1 MTLSSPVFSIVI
13 PTYNRAHLIS
23 KTIES
28 VLLQSFADFEVLVI
42 DDGSSDNT
50 EEVVSL
56 YKDQRLHYL
65 KKENGERG
73 AARNFGFAK
82 SKGLYVNFFDSDDL
96 MYPNHLKA
104 ARELVALKGNP
115 EWFHLGYDFKLSD
128 GTLVKKV
135 DDFNDSIREVVLF
148 DNKLSC
154 NGVFI
159 QSAVVKRFP
168 FVEDR
173 ILASCEDWEL
183 WIRLNCRF
191 QLHYSNEITSTVV
204 NHDQRSI
211 RTIPS
216 EKVVSRDL
224 LFIEKL
230 KQDPLVMKS
239 YGRSFSR
246 FVAHRF
252 TFFMLSFA
260 EQGKTSEVWK
270 WATRALRVHP
280 LILADSRFLASIK
293 NTIRK

>member
-1 MTLSSPVFSIVI
+1 MASSPFFSIVI
-13 PTYNRAHLIS
+13 PTYNRAHLIA

-28 VLLQSFADFEVLVI
+28 VLRQEFDEYEILII
-42 DDGSSDNT
+42 DDGSSDET
-50 EEVVSL
+50 EEVISKFSDSRIK
-56 YKDQRLHYL
+56 YF

-73 AARNFGFAK
+73 AARNFGYSK
-82 SKGLYVNFFDSDDL
+82 SKGLYINFFDSDDL
-96 MYPNHLKA
+96 MYPNHLKV

-115 EWFHLGYDFKLSD
+115 EWFHLGYDFKLPD

-135 DDFNDSIREVVLF
+135 DDFNDSIKEVVLF

-159 QSAVVKRFP
+159 QSTIIKTFP

-191 QLHYSNEITSTVV
+191 RLHYSNEITSTVV

-216 EKVVSRDL
+216 EKIVSRDL

-230 KQDPLVMKS
+230 RQDPLVMKS
-239 YGRSFSR
+239 YGKSFNR
-246 FVAHRF
+246 FLAQRY
-252 TFFMLSFA
+252 TFFMLNLA
-260 EQGKTSEVWK
+260 EQGKTSDVWK
-270 WATRALRVHP
+270 WALRAFRAHP
-280 LILADSRFLASIK
+280 SILANSRFLASIK
-293 NTIRK
+293 NTIQK

>member
-1 MTLSSPVFSIVI
+1 MAKSPFFSIII
-13 PTYNRAHLIS
+13 PTYNRAHLVG

-28 VLLQSFADFEVLVI
+28 VLGQEFDEYEILII
-42 DDGSSDNT
+42 DDGSNDET
-50 EEVVSL
+50 EDVIS
-56 YKDQRLHYL
+56 KISDQRVKYFR
-65 KKENGERG
+65 KENGERG

-82 SKGLYVNFFDSDDL
+82 SKGLYINFFDSDDL
-96 MYPNHLKA
+96 MYPHHLKA

-115 EWFHLGYDFKLSD
+115 EWFHLGYDFRLSD
-128 GTLVKKV
+128 GTLVKRV
-135 DDFNDSIREVVLF
+135 DDFNDSISEVVLF

-159 QSAVVKRFP
+159 QSTVAKTFP

-173 ILASCEDWEL
+173 TLASCEDWEL
-183 WIRLNCRF
+183 WIRLNSRF

-239 YGRSFSR
+239 YGRSFNQ
-246 FVAHRF
+246 FVAQRF
-252 TFFMLSFA
+252 TFFMLGFA

-270 WATRALRVHP
+270 WAIRAFRMHP
-280 LILADSRFLASIK
+280 LILANSRFLASIK